1 MSVNTALLRKIPKID
16 EILKQPSIEAADCS
30 HSILMESIRETL
42 DSLRQNI
49 LGGNDSVSLEMDDIC
64 AQVMEL
70 VTQKNTMH
78 LRPVI
83 NATGII
89 LHTILG
95 RA

>member
-49 LGGNDSVSLEMDDIC
+49 LGGNDRVSLEMD
-64 AQVMEL
+64 E
-70 VTQKNTMH
+70 TMQTVGDVVKAIDA
-78 LRPVI
+78 LK
-83 NATGII
+83 
-89 LHTILG
+89 
-95 RA
+95 